1 MELVLVFLNFWF
13 FPIID
18 VLAVLLLIY
27 GLLSLS
33 NDRRTVMMMRGY
45 IALLLINLVVRQIGF
60 QDNVQRLPML
70 VFVLNSLLVGISV
83 ALAVIFQSEIR
94 RFLENLGDG
103 NWGYFFPNP
112 SQPRTTS
119 RSAAVIDEIVEAV
132 RELSQS
138 RTGALMVIETG
149 EPIPENDIHEPG
161 VKMEAHLSKELL
173 QTIFQTSTLLHDGA
187 VIIRGEKIMA
197 AGVILPLSERKAS
210 REIGTRHRAAMGIS
224 ERVPECFCIVVS
236 EETGSIGV
244 AEFGKLE
251 RPIAS
256 SNLREILETKLKL
269 TTSTTLVGQ
278 VPRFHNLWQ
287 IVKRHFNKKK

>member
-1 MELVLVFLNFWF
+1 MEVVLVFINNWLL
-13 FPIID
+13 PVLD
-18 VLAVLLLIY
+18 VLVVIVLIY
-27 GLLSLS
+27 GLLSVS
-33 NDRRTVMMMRGY
+33 NDRRTLMMVRGY
-45 IALLLINLVVRQIGF
+45 IILLVINLAVRQLG
-60 QDNVQRLPML
+60 VQRLPML

-103 NWGYFFPNP
+103 NWRYFLPNSP
-112 SQPRTTS
+112 QSRTTS

-132 RELSQS
+132 RELSQN
-138 RTGALMVIETG
+138 RTGALMVIEMG
-149 EPIPENDIHEPG
+149 EPIPANDIHEPG
-161 VKMEAHLSKELL
+161 VKMEAQLSKELL

-210 REIGTRHRAAMGIS
+210 REIGTRHRAAMGIT
-224 ERVPECFCIVVS
+224 ERFLECFCIVVS

-256 SNLREILETKLKL
+256 SNLREILETKLQV
-269 TTSTTLVGQ
+269 TTNVTLVGQ
-278 VPRFHNLWQ
+278 VPRFQSLWQ
-287 IVKRHFNKKK
+287 LIKDHYNKNSSRK